1 MIRSAYID
9 GIALWAP
16 TLPGWDHARAVF
28 RDDAAAADP
37 PHRRP
42 TPDLLPAAERRR
54 ASDSV
59 ALAVEVAAAAVAQAG
74 RGQDELP
81 SVFVSAHGDLAI
93 SDHMCA
99 ALRES
104 APQISPTR
112 FHNSVHNAPAGYWTI
127 AAGCMRAST
136 SIAAYLRSFA
146 TGLLEAL
153 IQVESDGEAIL
164 LVGADICAIG
174 PLASANFSRGLLG
187 AALVLAPV
195 RGERSVAAVDWQLA
209 HRPAGPVAPRCA
221 AARAL
226 GENGLAD
233 ALPLYEALAREAPQT
248 ELDLPLAMTNS
259 LALSLRLRPLS
270 SRSPSAR

>member
-1 MIRSAYID
+1 MIRSACID

-16 TLPGWDHARAVF
+16 TLPGWEHARAVF
-28 RDDAAAADP
+28 RDEAVAADP
-37 PHRRP
+37 PNRRP
-42 TPDLLPAAERRR
+42 SPDMLPAAERRR

-74 RGQDELP
+74 RGRDELP

-99 ALRES
+99 ALREP

-153 IQVESDGEAIL
+153 IQVEADGEAIL
-164 LVGADICAIG
+164 LVGVDICAIG

-187 AALVLAPV
+187 AALVLAPA
-195 RGERSVAAVDWQLA
+195 RGERSVAAVEWELA
-209 HRPAGPVAPRCA
+209 DRAARPLAARCA
-221 AARAL
+221 ATRAL
-226 GENGLAD
+226 GDNALAD
-233 ALPLYEALAREAPQT
+233 ALPLFEALAREAAQT
-248 ELDLPLAMTNS
+248 DLDLPLSAPPADS
-259 LALSLRLRPLS
+259 LALSLRLRPF
-270 SRSPSAR
+270 SRA

>member
-1 MIRSAYID
+1 MTRSAYID

-16 TLPGWDHARAVF
+16 ALPGWETARAVF
-28 RDDAAAADP
+28 RGEAAAADP

-42 TPDLLPAAERRR
+42 TPELLPAAERRR

-59 ALAVEVAAAAVAQAG
+59 ALAIEVAAAAVAQAG
-74 RGQDELP
+74 RRRDELP

-99 ALRES
+99 ALRE
-104 APQISPTR
+104 AQPQISPTR

-187 AALVLAPV
+187 AALVLAPA
-195 RGERSVAAVDWQLA
+195 RGERSVAALDWQLA
-209 HRPAGPVAPRCA
+209 HRPATPVPQCCA
-221 AARAL
+221 AVRAL
-226 GENGLAD
+226 GDNGLAD
-233 ALPLYEALAREAPQT
+233 ALPLFEALAREAPQT
-248 ELDLPLAMTNS
+248 DLDLPLSAS
-259 LALSLRLRPLS
+259 PSDALALSLRLRPFT
-270 SRSPSAR
+270 RS